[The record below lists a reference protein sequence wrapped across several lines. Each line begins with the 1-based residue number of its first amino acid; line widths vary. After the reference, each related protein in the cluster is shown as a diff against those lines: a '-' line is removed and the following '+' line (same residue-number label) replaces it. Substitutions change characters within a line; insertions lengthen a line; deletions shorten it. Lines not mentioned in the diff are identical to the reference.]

1 MCLTQDGIS
10 SWAVSG
16 DFIADQGLLAVVSPD
31 AGVHEAEA
39 LMDRGMAV
47 IAVIQHCGE
56 GCRYFGGQTRI
67 GLPGTI
73 AGQHI
78 VHLRRNSETT
88 VKKKYFGALA
98 ASLVLLSTSMIPTA
112 ALADEAGP
120 QDDLTYSEYEIALS
134 ADGSWVDES
143 GYIRISR
150 EELQS
155 IGSTQTAVE
164 LAAVVNSGEPLNVLL
179 DDDGEI
185 LAAAYAELV
194 PQGPQARAITKCTS
208 GGLKLHSHVGGGK
221 QAIRCFG
228 GSGTSTVTV
237 TNVFYTTPGGMC
249 SELFLSNEPIPSS
262 TNIDP
267 NTGYYF
273 SHDVNVWKL
282 RRFSC

>member
-1 MCLTQDGIS
+1 M
-10 SWAVSG
+10 
-16 DFIADQGLLAVVSPD
+16 
-31 AGVHEAEA
+31 
-39 LMDRGMAV
+39 
-47 IAVIQHCGE
+47 
-56 GCRYFGGQTRI
+56 
-67 GLPGTI
+67 
-73 AGQHI
+73 
-78 VHLRRNSETT
+78 
-88 VKKKYFGALA
+88 KKRYFGALA

-112 ALADEAGP
+112 ALADGAGP
-120 QDDLTYSEYEIALS
+120 QDDLAYSEYEIASS

-155 IGSTQTAVE
+155 IGSTQTAAE
-164 LAAVVNSGEPLNVLL
+164 LAAVVNSGDPLNVLI
-179 DDDGEI
+179 DDDGQI
-185 LAAAYAELV
+185 IAAAYAELA

-208 GGLKLHSHVGGGK
+208 GGLKLHSHVGGGR
-221 QAIRCFG
+221 QAIRCFA